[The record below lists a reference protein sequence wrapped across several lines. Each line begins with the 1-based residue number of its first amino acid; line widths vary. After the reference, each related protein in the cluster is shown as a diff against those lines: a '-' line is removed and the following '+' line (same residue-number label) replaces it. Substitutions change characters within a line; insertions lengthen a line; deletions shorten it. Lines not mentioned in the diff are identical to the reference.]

1 MTRTDWTTAHL
12 AAMAWADP
20 ASTLVPGPRDMA
32 GRTVRQSVRL
42 RRGGD
47 ALRLVLS
54 NEYGDRPL
62 VIARVTARA
71 GGVTRDVRLH
81 GAARWE
87 IAAGERAASDPVP
100 LPTTAGDELLVGC
113 FLPGPG
119 PAPSTTFLHS
129 AQRTGLHAA
138 GDRLD
143 EPVMPGAEPFTSL
156 YWIARVLV
164 DAPATGPVVIAYGD
178 SITRGDATTPDR
190 DQRYPDHLQ
199 LRLLAARTPGTDGAV
214 VLNAG
219 LGGNRLLGPGIGPSM
234 ADRFARDVL
243 AVPEATHVIIM
254 GGVNDIASAP
264 TDRRSPADGQ
274 ASLPGRGPARVD
286 GPVQEDGRADEHG
299 RARRPPILDA
309 RRDAILGGLYGL
321 AARARRHGIRPVLGT
336 ITPFGGSLFALGAE
350 EGEEVRRAVNEALSA
365 QRDWPIADFAAAVA
379 DPADPTRLAAPFDS
393 GDGVHPSDAGAA
405 ALAGAVDLAI
415 PGIGGR

>member
-1 MTRTDWTTAHL
+1 MARSGWTTAHL

-20 ASTLVPGPRDMA
+20 ASAFLRGPGDLA
-32 GRTVRQSVRL
+32 GRTVRQCVRL
-42 RRGGD
+42 GRGGG

-62 VIARVTARA
+62 VLGRVTASA
-71 GGVTRDVRLH
+71 GGVVREVRLR

-87 IAAGERAASDPVP
+87 IAPGERVTSDPVP
-100 LPTTAGDELLVGC
+100 LPSTAGDELYVGC

-119 PAPSTTFLHS
+119 PAPSATFLHS
-129 AQRTGLHAA
+129 AQRTGLHAP

-143 EPVMPGAEPFTSL
+143 EPVMTGAEPFTSL
-156 YWIARVLV
+156 HWIARVLV

-199 LRLLAARTPGTDGAV
+199 RRLLAARAPRTAGAV

-234 ADRFARDVL
+234 AERFARDVL

-254 GGVNDIASAP
+254 GGINDIASAP
-264 TDRRSPADGQ
+264 AAEHETAEG
-274 ASLPGRGPARVD
+274 
-286 GPVQEDGRADEHG
+286 HG
-299 RARRPPILDA
+299 RSEGHRPSGKPVPAGREAVVLA
-309 RRDAILGGLYGL
+309 GLYAL
-321 AARARRHGIRPVLGT
+321 AARARRHGIRPLLGT
-336 ITPFGGSLFALGAE
+336 VTPFGGSLLAFGAQG
-350 EGEEVRRAVNEALSA
+350 GEEVRQAVNKALAA
-365 QRDWPIADFAAAVA
+365 QRDWPFVDFAAAVA
-379 DPADPTRLAAPFDS
+379 DPADPTRLATPFDC

-405 ALAGAVDLAI
+405 ALAGAVEPVVPEVRA
-415 PGIGGR
+415 R